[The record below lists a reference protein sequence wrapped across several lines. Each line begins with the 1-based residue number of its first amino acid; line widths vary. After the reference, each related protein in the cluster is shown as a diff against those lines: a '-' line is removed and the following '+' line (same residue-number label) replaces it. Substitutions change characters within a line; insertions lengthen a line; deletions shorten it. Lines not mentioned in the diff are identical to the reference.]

1 MTKQSIAA
9 ALLSILSFCAGLA
22 IDSAMA
28 QDPAPCP
35 ACEACPPPPACPT
48 FAPAPTKE
56 QIDAVQ
62 KAMEAIQAAEN
73 KDLSPV
79 GQNP

>member
-1 MTKQSIAA
+1 MNKQSIAA
-9 ALLSILSFCAGLA
+9 IFLSILSFSAGLA
-22 IDSAMA
+22 INSAMA

-35 ACEACPPPPACPT
+35 VCEVCPPPPVCPSV
-48 FAPAPTKE
+48 APAPTQE

-73 KDLSPV
+73 KNSSPM
-79 GQNP
+79 GPNP